1 MYIHRYI
8 YIYTHIYL
16 LNIYTHI
23 YQKLLVNLVINSANP
38 WGTTS
43 HPRQPS
49 DHVLLAADLKIR
61 TRRTGAFYAGLLDGL
76 LGVAGM
82 MNLIVSQWIIPEN
95 ALRLAPVRL
104 NKPIHGRYNS
114 ITPIEMKIF
123 QPLMTVEH

>member
-1 MYIHRYI
+1 MMAGRPYRRY
-8 YIYTHIYL
+8 
-16 LNIYTHI
+16 
-23 YQKLLVNLVINSANP
+23 
-38 WGTTS
+38 
-43 HPRQPS
+43 
-49 DHVLLAADLKIR
+49 HVLTMARMEMWRHFGSRCAIL
-61 TRRTGAFYAGLLDGL
+61 TGAFYAGLLDGL